1 MEINRDYYL
10 NKLIKSQN
18 NKLVKIITGIRRCGK
33 SYLLN
38 TMFLNYLKKQGIDK
52 DHIIK
57 MAFDIPKNKKY
68 HDPEVL
74 YDYFE
79 NLIKDNKTYYFLLDE
94 IQEVKEFESV
104 LNGLLR
110 IENTDVYVTSSNSK
124 FLSTDIITE
133 FRGRGDEIRVYPLSF
148 FEVSSIYDDMVLA
161 WEDYYT
167 YGGLPSVVLEKDVEK
182 KMNYLKYQ
190 ADNVYINDVIER
202 NNIQHKEILSTL
214 IKIISSGIGSLTN
227 PTNLSNTFTSKKM
240 PITDKT
246 ISAYLSYL
254 EDAFLIEKTKRYDIK
269 GKRYISTPFK
279 YYFSDIGIR
288 NSLLNF
294 SQQEQNHLMEN
305 IIYNELKVRG
315 FSVDVGV
322 VEHNY
327 VENGKNIK
335 KQLEIDFVCIKGNNK
350 YYIQSAFAIPDK
362 DKMEQET
369 NSLTKIND
377 SFKKIV
383 IVKNSIKMWR
393 NNKGILIMD
402 IQDFLLNK
410 NSLDL

>member
-167 YGGLPSVVLEKDVEK
+167 YGGLPSVVLEKDVE
-182 KMNYLKYQ
+182 
-190 ADNVYINDVIER
+190 I
-202 NNIQHKEILSTL
+202 
-214 IKIISSGIGSLTN
+214 IKSPMDFWKN
-227 PTNLSNTFTSKKM
+227 P
-240 PITDKT
+240 
-246 ISAYLSYL
+246 
-254 EDAFLIEKTKRYDIK
+254 
-269 GKRYISTPFK
+269 
-279 YYFSDIGIR
+279 
-288 NSLLNF
+288 LNF
-294 SQQEQNHLMEN
+294 QNMKRNLN
-305 IIYNELKVRG
+305 
-315 FSVDVGV
+315 
-322 VEHNY
+322 
-327 VENGKNIK
+327 
-335 KQLEIDFVCIKGNNK
+335 QLFL
-350 YYIQSAFAIPDK
+350 F
-362 DKMEQET
+362 
-369 NSLTKIND
+369 
-377 SFKKIV
+377 
-383 IVKNSIKMWR
+383 
-393 NNKGILIMD
+393 ILQI
-402 IQDFLLNK
+402 
-410 NSLDL
+410 